1 MSFIMRPIRFASTG
15 HIIEGS
21 GLFDGSTGY
30 LKRTMSTPTNN
41 KIFTISMITKL
52 NDDTGTLFFG
62 GTNFSSNFDTFQYSS
77 DMLDFQ
83 MYHSSSI
90 VGRIRTTQLLRDPSA
105 YYHIILA
112 VNTSTGISGTNKLRM
127 YINGVE
133 VTDFETDTNPSNDQA
148 CFINSA
154 VEHDIGSGLGNYYCP
169 MYCANVTFIDGLQ
182 LDPTSFGEV
191 TDDGFW
197 SISDASGLTYS
208 GNSFLIEGGVDMAAG
223 VDSSQGGTLADQQL
237 RFLCSFD
244 GSDAATSSTDDSTY
258 GQTITFTADA
268 QLDTAQ
274 YKFGTA
280 SLLLDGTGDYVTIPD
295 FPTVEIGSQDFTI
308 DMQVRFTT
316 LAAIRTLMAKWHST
330 DNNRSFLLYWENS
343 AAQLQFLVSA
353 NGSSVA
359 ATIAES
365 WSPSTNTWYH
375 VAVERTGG
383 NIHLYIDGTMLGSG
397 TANTTAIFNSTT
409 PLSIGAYQSGSQ
421 PFLGHIDESRL
432 IIGDGVYGGSNFTA
446 PAAAYSNPT
455 AGNNFVKTGTITAT
469 NDSPTN
475 GDA

>member
-1 MSFIMRPIRFASTG
+1 MSELTTALWGFDSGDYTYSDYVQISNTGILSMAYAGTSEASV
-15 HIIEGS
+15 IV
-21 GLFDGSTGY
+21 
-30 LKRTMSTPTNN
+30 TPTL
-41 KIFTISMITKL
+41 K
-52 NDDTGTLFFG
+52 DFG
-62 GTNFSSNFDTFQYSS
+62 AYYQV
-77 DMLDFQ
+77 
-83 MYHSSSI
+83 I
-90 VGRIRTTQLLRDPSA
+90 VAIDTTQ
-105 YYHIILA
+105 A
-112 VNTSTGISGTNKLRM
+112 VDTNRTKI
-127 YINGVE
+127 YINGTE
-133 VTDFETDTNPSNDQA
+133 VATTAGGNGLPSASYVCDFGKAGT
-148 CFINSA
+148 
-154 VEHDIGSGLGNYYCP
+154 VGYIGDRSPDSDSSPFHGYIARTTVIENQ
-169 MYCANVTFIDGLQ
+169 Q
-182 LDPTSFGEV
+182 LTPASFGE
-191 TDDGFW
+191 TTEDGFW
-197 SISDASGLTYS
+197 QINDVSDLTFGTNGY
-208 GNSFLIEGGVDMAAG
+208 LIEGGTNVAVG
-223 VDSSQGGTLADQQL
+223 VDTSRGGTLADQQL